1 MNFYTRARVQMS
13 RQPAFITVGHKNMK
27 TPLKTLLIA
36 GVSLGSIGACAQSSV
51 TLYGV
56 VDDAIAYANN
66 QKGHSNVYLNQG
78 NLYASK
84 FGFKGQE
91 DLGGGT
97 SAIFDLQAGFNA
109 NTGAAG
115 AAGSIFNRQAYVG
128 LQNKTYG
135 TLTAGRQYTP
145 YFLFVGPLASSS
157 WLTGAT
163 GAHPG
168 DIDSLDTTVRINN
181 SLTWTSPNWQ
191 GLSASA
197 LYAFSGIPGSLG
209 AGQTWSGALR
219 YTSGPVNLA
228 AGFLRMNNTGRTALF
243 DPGAT
248 GSFAASALNAGYL
261 SARAVQNAA
270 LAGTWTTGGL
280 TLGLTYT
287 NVEYLPGSYSG
298 FTDTAVFNS
307 YAALAAYR
315 LTPAFDVAGGYTWTL
330 ASKAN
335 GINSAARYQQVS
347 LKQAYHLSKR
357 TTLYALQAWQH
368 SSGQTLGPA
377 GAGNIVDAVPNVGDS
392 QNSTPS
398 STRSQF
404 VGMLGMTTTF

>member
-1 MNFYTRARVQMS
+1 M
-13 RQPAFITVGHKNMK
+13 KNSHFSYRSK
-27 TPLKTLLIA
+27 ALQTLIVA
-36 GVSLGSIGACAQSSV
+36 GASIGALAASTGAQAQSSV

-56 VDDAIAYANN
+56 LDDSIAYVNN
-66 QKGHSNVYLNQG
+66 QKGHSNVYLRQG

-84 FGFKGQE
+84 FGFKGSE

-97 SAIFDLQAGFNA
+97 SAIFDLQAGFDPNNGTA
-109 NTGAAG
+109 SSSGLL
-115 AAGSIFNRQAYVG
+115 FNRQAYVG
-128 LQNKTYG
+128 LQNKTWG
-135 TLTAGRQYTP
+135 TLTMGRQYTP
-145 YFLFVGPLASSS
+145 YFLLVGPLASSTY
-157 WLTGAT
+157 LTGAT

-181 SLTWTSPNWQ
+181 SVTWTSPNWQ
-191 GLSASA
+191 GFSASA
-197 LYAFSGIPGSLG
+197 LYGLSGIPGSVG

-219 YTSGPVNLA
+219 YSNGNINLA
-228 AGFLRMNNTGRTALF
+228 AGFLRMNNTGRTANF
-243 DPGAT
+243 DPGAS
-248 GSFAASALNAGYL
+248 GSFATSALNAGYL

-270 LAGTWTTGGL
+270 IAGTWVSGDL

-287 NVEYLPGSYSG
+287 NVEYLSGGYSA
-298 FTDTAVFNS
+298 FRDTAVFNTYS
-307 YAALAAYR
+307 AHAAYR
-315 LTPAFDVAGGYTWTL
+315 FTPAFDVAAGYAWTL

-335 GINSAARYQQVS
+335 GVSSAARYQQVS

-368 SSGQTLGPA
+368 ASGQTLNSN
-377 GAGNIVDAVPNVGDS
+377 GAIVDAVPDVGDS

-404 VGMLGMTTTF
+404 VGMLGIATVF

>member
-1 MNFYTRARVQMS
+1 
-13 RQPAFITVGHKNMK
+13 MK
-27 TPLKTLLIA
+27 TSPQQHHALKALLIA
-36 GVSLGSIGACAQSSV
+36 GASLGAMSAHAQSSV

-56 VDDAIAYANN
+56 VDDAIAYTSN

-84 FGFKGQE
+84 FGLKGAE

-97 SAIFDLQAGFNA
+97 SAVFDLQAGFNA

-128 LQNKTYG
+128 LQNKTFG
-135 TLTAGRQYTP
+135 TLTTGRQYTP
-145 YFLFVGPLASSS
+145 YFLLVGPLASSTY
-157 WLTGAT
+157 LTGAT

-181 SLTWTSPNWQ
+181 SLTWTSPAWQ

-197 LYAFSGIPGSLG
+197 LYAFSGIPGSMG
-209 AGQTWSGALR
+209 AGQTWSGAVR
-219 YTSGPVNLA
+219 YTGGAINLA
-228 AGFLRMNNTGRTALF
+228 AGYLRMNNTGRPAAGRTTMF

-248 GSFAASALNAGYL
+248 GSFATSALNAGYL
-261 SARAVQNAA
+261 SARAVQNVA

-287 NVEYLPGSYSG
+287 NVEYLPGGYSA
-298 FTDTAVFNS
+298 FTDTAIFNT
-307 YAALAAYR
+307 YAAHAMYR
-315 LTPAFDVAGGYTWTL
+315 VTPALDVAGGYAWTL

-335 GINSAARYQQVS
+335 GVSSAARYQQIS

-357 TTLYALQAWQH
+357 TTLYALQGWQH
-368 SSGQTLGPA
+368 ASGQTIGA
-377 GAGNIVDAVPNVGDS
+377 GGMGNIVDAVPDVGDS
-392 QNSTPS
+392 QNATPS

-404 VGMLGMTTTF
+404 VGMLGIAATF